1 MLMKSLLIFWSG
13 FNVTL
18 SEHWICPHDPRCLCE
33 APLKRW
39 RFMVKYISDDWFLHQ
54 YKARLDVWLTRRCRK
69 MLTFTLWV
77 AVLRAV
83 LIFQTP
89 LLFKDQ
95 RSISLSSLWWHGER
109 ETLVHQKGK
118 THPPPWSRVIDQK
131 RSLLDSSSP
140 RPWLIEQLQ
149 KQQISG
155 AKYRLQNL
163 DHFSQ

>member
-1 MLMKSLLIFWSG
+1 MKSLLFFWSG

-18 SEHWICPHDPRCLCE
+18 SEHWICPHDPHCLCE

-95 RSISLSSLWWHGER
+95 RSITVSQVCDGTE
-109 ETLVHQKGK
+109 KGK
-118 THPPPWSRVIDQK
+118 
-131 RSLLDSSSP
+131 LLFTRKENTSSP
-140 RPWLIEQLQ
+140 VKQGYRSKAFPFGLLITMTLTDRAAAETANIWGKVQTSNIRP
-149 KQQISG
+149 
-155 AKYRLQNL
+155 
-163 DHFSQ
+163 F